1 MNAAGAVVDD
11 VPARGVAWAAVAIDV
26 APRRAVAAVVSGSA
40 IVLTEGAAGA
50 AILPWLLPW
59 VVVIEVLGMEVG
71 TIITPLGSCV
81 CVWVCVCMRMCM
93 MMAAGGGGLR

>member
-71 TIITPLGSCV
+71 TIITPLGS
-81 CVWVCVCMRMCM
+81 W
-93 MMAAGGGGLR
+93 